1 MILNYSWITVILLI
15 AQSNWSFTAAAS
27 NQPNNLCSHTNV
39 QALSWYAIE
48 PKEDKKMWLIVY
60 DSEMKKK
67 KNQIRLEAIQNHEYR
82 LFFKK
87 DYVVVVVRC
96 KEDDEGII
104 SCGYKEFNLKAL
116 TAEERKNSA
125 RKLREYNDI
134 GWSFEAFTTQNELD
148 DGIDMSRIYLVDENL
163 YLNYNYYYDL
173 KAKKLI
179 NIHIN
184 ADNHAALVAGCFV
197 S

>member
-1 MILNYSWITVILLI
+1 
-15 AQSNWSFTAAAS
+15 
-27 NQPNNLCSHTNV
+27 
-39 QALSWYAIE
+39 
-48 PKEDKKMWLIVY
+48 MWLIVY

-87 DYVVVVVRC
+87 DYIVVVVRC
-96 KEDDEGII
+96 KEDDEEGII

-148 DGIDMSRIYLVDENL
+148 DGIDMSRIYLVNEKL

-179 NIHIN
+179 NIQIN
-184 ADNHAALVAGCFV
+184 ADNHAALATAVVQLKILNFLFEDFKYPKQ
-197 S
+197 